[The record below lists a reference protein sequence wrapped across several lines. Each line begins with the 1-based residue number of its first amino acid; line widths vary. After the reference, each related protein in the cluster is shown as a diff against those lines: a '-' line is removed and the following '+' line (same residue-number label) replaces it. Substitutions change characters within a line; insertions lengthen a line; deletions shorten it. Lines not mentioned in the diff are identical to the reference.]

1 MYQFCKG
8 DLNKFFLLLGKGYYA
23 YEEADS
29 WEKFDKTT
37 IPPKEA
43 FYSKPNL
50 EGISNADYAHV
61 QKVWGVSEIKNSG
74 DYHNLYAQSDRLLLA
89 DVFENFRDKCIKIYD
104 LDPSN
109 FLARLGLAKAELE
122 LLTDIDMLLMV
133 EKGIRG
139 GICHATHRYAKVNN
153 KYMKN

>member
-1 MYQFCKG
+1 M
-8 DLNKFFLLLGKGYYA
+8 LLGKGYYP

-29 WEKFDKTT
+29 WEKFDT

-50 EGISNADYAHV
+50 EGTSDADDAHV

-74 DYHNLYAQSDRLLLA
+74 DYHNLYAQSDRLFLA

-109 FLARLGLAKAELE
+109 FLVRPGLAKAELE

-133 EKGIRG
+133 EKRIRG
-139 GICHATHRYAKVNN
+139 RICHATHRYAKVNN